1 MRNAVKSLRSEAGTG
16 AALSDGG
23 GGGGGGTAPPLG
35 TAVHRD
41 EGGPRWGAAWGGRE
55 EHSTSAKPR
64 APSFVAREGGL
75 RGCGDGREK
84 TGRRWFR
91 FGGEVS
97 SRRGAI
103 CLSNPTDL
111 VVVLGWARRAEGH
124 WVPGGVPVGSS
135 SPGVPDA
142 PAADASEASRSW
154 TSPSPSRA
162 SRWPLRSSA
171 SRRTNPSPSRASSLD
186 IHRKARPRPTSFSEP
201 PDLNR
206 VRPRAALH
214 ADQHRV
220 RPRLRQA

>member
-124 WVPGGVPVGSS
+124 WVPGGVPGGSS
-135 SPGVPDA
+135 SLGASGPSWLLESRGPRCPRSRRFGGIPVLDQPLTEPGEPL
-142 PAADASEASRSW
+142 AAALVGVATDQPLTEPGELPRHSSKG
-154 TSPSPSRA
+154 SPSSHVLLRTPRPESRTAPSRA
-162 SRWPLRSSA
+162 
-171 SRRTNPSPSRASSLD
+171 
-186 IHRKARPRPTSFSEP
+186 PR
-201 PDLNR
+201 
-206 VRPRAALH
+206 
-214 ADQHRV
+214 
-220 RPRLRQA
+220 